1 MKIKSGFILREIAG
15 SNIVMPIGEM
25 AEKVSGMIELSSTG
39 AILWKKLEVGATE
52 EELVAE
58 ILSQFEIDAETAKND
73 VAEFVDSIKSQGWV
87 EE

>member
-1 MKIKSGFILREIAG
+1 MKIKNGFILREIAG
-15 SNIVMPIGEM
+15 SSLVMPVGEM

-39 AILWKKLEVGATE
+39 AILWKRLELGATE

-58 ILSQFEIDAETAKND
+58 ILSKFDIEEETAKAD
-73 VAEFVDSIKSQGWV
+73 VAEFVNYLKAQDWI